1 MANPRWVMAPHV
13 DSAAMLA
20 AVLHFETTDTQRWQQ
35 MMLEGQLTM
44 IIHQSGHPSPPR
56 DQRFHC
62 IDCPDPERCNRCRS
76 KKGGYVFR
84 WLSPMW
90 ADKYQE
96 LARPGAWKPG
106 HLEDEVPQGMVVQ
119 ILDCEGNVRD

>member
-20 AVLHFETTDTQRWQQ
+20 AVLHFETADRQGWQE
-35 MMLEGQLTM
+35 MLLEGQLTI
-44 IIHQSGHPSPPR
+44 IIHQSGHPDPPTDPMFR
-56 DQRFHC
+56 RVN
-62 IDCPDPERCNRCRS
+62 CPDPARCNRCIS

-90 ADKYQE
+90 AMKYEE
-96 LARPGAWKPG
+96 LSRPGAWKPG
-106 HLEDEVPQGMVVQ
+106 QPEGNVPHDFVSQ
-119 ILDCEGNVRD
+119 IVDCEGNVQ